1 MPNAWYVRRVG
12 RLQPERGVF
21 GDSEMGGEGRVV
33 EVGVDGDGTGEET
46 GRPVGVVRT
55 ETE

>member
-12 RLQPERGVF
+12 RLQPEG
-21 GDSEMGGEGRVV
+21 GYLGEGRVV

-46 GRPVGVVRT
+46 GRPVGAVRT